1 MNNIEELVKK
11 IKPHLTRP
19 NLEKLAVVVIVLS
32 AVAVVAG
39 SFGYRSTLSLDQG
52 KLQYEGQVQRGKM
65 NGQGTLTFENGDQY
79 TGAFRNGAFNGKGT
93 FTSKRGWTYE
103 GDFVN
108 GLPEGKG
115 KLTTESKV
123 VYEGDFKQGI
133 YQNAN

>member
-1 MNNIEELVKK
+1 MNIQELLEK
-11 IKPHLTRP
+11 IKPHLTRQ
-19 NLEKLAVVVIVLS
+19 NLEKVALGVMVLS
-32 AVAVVAG
+32 VLGVAVG
-39 SFGYRSTLSLDQG
+39 SFGRQSSLTLDQG
-52 KLQYEGQVQRGKM
+52 KIRYQGSVLRGKM
-65 NGQGTLTFENGDQY
+65 NGRGTLTFDNGDQY
-79 TGAFRNGAFNGKGT
+79 TGNFKNGAFDGKGT

-103 GDFVN
+103 GDFVS